1 LAALALLAAL
11 VRLPFLGSIGPDE
24 GGYAYVAWQWSRGAV
39 LYRSVWIDRPQGLI
53 LVYRLLISISH
64 SAWAIRLGA
73 VVAGAAVTLLLAA
86 AGRLLGGP
94 TAGFLA
100 GGIYAIAGL
109 GPHIEGYTFNGE
121 LAASVPST
129 AAVAAALLSWR
140 RDSRRWLV
148 AAATLGGSAMLMKQ
162 SGFDGLVVVLVVA
175 LSGRKRLRSLAL
187 VAAGAAVPLA
197 ASAIA
202 GWFSGWSFYWSALV
216 GDHLGAVT
224 SSSRARHLVESLPAA
239 GRDLLP
245 LVVLALVGLWL
256 TRKQPLQLRVGIAWL
271 LAALAGVNLGGL
283 YWPHYYV
290 QLLPPLC
297 LLAALALARL
307 RDRRLAWAAVAIV
320 ALPSLGFVT
329 GVVNAPEARQD
340 LMVKYALGFENDER
354 IARYVRTHSTS
365 RERVYALESRADFYF
380 LASRSSAFPYLW
392 GQPIQAIPGA
402 LASLERTLA
411 SPHRPKLVVLFQ
423 RSPLHRHKL
432 LRAIVDRYYR
442 QVWRAPR
449 TGTPVLASITSR
461 PRA

>member
-1 LAALALLAAL
+1 M
-11 VRLPFLGSIGPDE
+11 
-24 GGYAYVAWQWSRGAV
+24 
-39 LYRSVWIDRPQGLI
+39 
-53 LVYRLLISISH
+53 SH

-73 VVAGAAVTLLLAA
+73 IVAGAAVTVLLAA
-86 AGRLLGGP
+86 IGRLLAGP
-94 TAGFLA
+94 APGFLA
-100 GGIYAIAGL
+100 GALYAIAGI

-129 AAVAAALLSWR
+129 AAVAAALVSWR
-140 RDSRRWLV
+140 RSSRPWLVV
-148 AAATLGGSAMLMKQ
+148 AAALGGSAILMKQ

-175 LSGRKRLRSLAL
+175 LSGRERARTLAL
-187 VAAGAAVPLA
+187 VTACAAVPLG

-202 GWFSGWSFYWSALV
+202 GWASGWSFYWSALV
-216 GDHLGAVT
+216 GDHLGHVT
-224 SSSRARHLVESLPAA
+224 SASRATHLVASLPAA

-245 LVVLALVGLWL
+245 LVVLAFAGLWL
-256 TRKQPLQLRVGIAWL
+256 VRKQPVQLRAGIAWI
-271 LAALAGVNLGGL
+271 LAALVGVNLGGL

-307 RDRRLAWAAVAIV
+307 RERRLAWAVAAIV
-320 ALPSLGFVT
+320 ALPSLGFVA
-329 GVVNAPEARQD
+329 GVVNAPAARQD

-354 IARYVRTHSTS
+354 IARYVRAHSTS

-380 LASRSSAFPYLW
+380 LASRVSAFPYLW

-402 LASLERTLA
+402 LASLERILA
-411 SPHRPKLVVLFQ
+411 SPRRPQLVVLFQ
-423 RSPLHRHKL
+423 RSPLHRHKV

-442 QVWRAPR
+442 QIWQAPR
-449 TGTPVLASITSR
+449 TGTPVLASVSSR